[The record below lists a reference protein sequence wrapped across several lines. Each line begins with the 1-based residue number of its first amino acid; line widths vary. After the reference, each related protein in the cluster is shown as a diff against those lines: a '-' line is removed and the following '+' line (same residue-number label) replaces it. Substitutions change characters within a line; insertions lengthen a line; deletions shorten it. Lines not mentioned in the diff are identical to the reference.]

1 MKTLADRLKEG
12 MTIRGLRQADVVEKT
27 GINKGAL
34 SSYLS
39 GRYEPKQNNIFLLAQ
54 ALNVNE
60 AWLMG
65 ADVPMERAKTINFN
79 ETPTTCPFNSALKKL
94 QNNNYDLTA
103 EEQEALKQ
111 TLPEVS
117 KRASKVFEKM
127 YLQLSELHETG
138 DSNMP
143 EIGKRIRAR
152 REELGMTQ
160 EELAVKLGYKSKTTI
175 AKIENGTNDIVQSKV
190 FEFAHVL
197 ETTPAYLMGLTRFDE
212 SCSGKEAS
220 DEKVIKPAQNLLKFY
235 GGAKKLMENYEQLS
249 DLNKKKVIDYSNSL
263 LAVQKMEEEQGY
275 QYIQSPTSATIVEF
289 HPKQE
294 SKIIALPYFRAG
306 ASAGTGIFILGN
318 EAEDEIELP
327 ALPEYEAADFAIDVN
342 GDSMEPDFFNEDI
355 ALVQRDAEMYVGDI
369 GVFIVNGDAFIK
381 ELGEKE
387 LISKNKEYKNIP
399 VRENDNVVCMGKVI
413 GKVIY

>member
-79 ETPTTCPFNSALKKL
+79 ETPTTCPFNSALAKL
-94 QNNNYDLTA
+94 QNNNCSL
-103 EEQEALKQ
+103 
-111 TLPEVS
+111 
-117 KRASKVFEKM
+117 
-127 YLQLSELHETG
+127 
-138 DSNMP
+138 
-143 EIGKRIRAR
+143 
-152 REELGMTQ
+152 TQ
-160 EELAVKLGYKSKTTI
+160 EEQDALREKLPSVMEHATKVFDNFSYKLSSLYEIEKANKLFKNFALLNSVGKDKAIEQVTLLTKIPDYQDLNSKDTSNTTI
-175 AKIENGTNDIVQSKV
+175 I
-190 FEFAHVL
+190 
-197 ETTPAYLMGLTRFDE
+197 
-212 SCSGKEAS
+212 
-220 DEKVIKPAQNLLKFY
+220 
-235 GGAKKLMENYEQLS
+235 
-249 DLNKKKVIDYSNSL
+249 
-263 LAVQKMEEEQGY
+263 
-275 QYIQSPTSATIVEF
+275 EF
-289 HPKQE
+289 HPKPK

-306 ASAGTGIFILGN
+306 VSAGSGIFILGN

-342 GDSMEPDFFNEDI
+342 GDSMEPDFSNEDI

-399 VRENDNVVCMGKVI
+399 IRENDNVVCMGKVI
-413 GKVIY
+413 GKVMY